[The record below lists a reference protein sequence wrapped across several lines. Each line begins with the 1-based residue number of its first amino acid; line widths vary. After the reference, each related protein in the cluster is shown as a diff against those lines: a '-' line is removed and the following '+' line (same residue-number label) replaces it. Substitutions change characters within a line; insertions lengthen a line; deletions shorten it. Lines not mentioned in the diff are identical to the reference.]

1 MNIKPL
7 FSTISL
13 VAIIVGVNFIITTL
27 IVNEQNNKSSSQLQN
42 TTKNT
47 GAEKKLQILVFG
59 QRTVGNVDNST
70 KIVSSIVGNNLIK
83 IEEEFLEEISLAP
96 SQQLEEQI
104 NKITNDGINGS
115 SCGVPLTTQQ
125 RENVTV
131 DCISSGNKVIW
142 YIYPTS

>member
-47 GAEKKLQILVFG
+47 GAEKKL
-59 QRTVGNVDNST
+59 
-70 KIVSSIVGNNLIK
+70 
-83 IEEEFLEEISLAP
+83 
-96 SQQLEEQI
+96 
-104 NKITNDGINGS
+104 
-115 SCGVPLTTQQ
+115 
-125 RENVTV
+125 
-131 DCISSGNKVIW
+131 
-142 YIYPTS
+142 